1 MGVLKL
7 PQASIGGTFMIVK
20 TDVTPEEKSIIQ
32 SLAKAEGKSLS
43 AYLKSRALCK
53 SEITPEAMMRC
64 IDIQSNIA
72 KDINSI
78 SINILRNKA
87 IYEAEIL
94 ELLDRMTALEKS
106 NAELVKEVR
115 GRGDAR
121 KQKHKSNSP
130 GGSKVQQQP
139 RQKPTA

>member
-1 MGVLKL
+1 
-7 PQASIGGTFMIVK
+7 MIIK
-20 TDVTPEEKSIIQ
+20 TDVTQEEKNIIQ
-32 SLAKAEGKSLS
+32 SLAKAEGKSVS

-53 SEITPEAMMRC
+53 AELTPEALMRC
-64 IDIQSNIA
+64 IDIQSSIA

-94 ELLDRMTALEKS
+94 ELLDRMSALEKS
-106 NAELVKEVR
+106 SAELLKEVR
-115 GRGDAR
+115 MRGNTR
-121 KQKHKSNSP
+121 KQKRKSNSS
-130 GGSKVQQQP
+130 GGGEVQQQP

>member
-1 MGVLKL
+1 
-7 PQASIGGTFMIVK
+7 MIVK

-32 SLAKAEGKSLS
+32 SLAKAEGKSIS

-53 SEITPEAMMRC
+53 AESNPVALMRC

-87 IYEAEIL
+87 IYEEEIL
-94 ELLDRMTALEKS
+94 ELLNRMSALEKS
-106 NAELVKEVR
+106 NAELLKEVR
-115 GRGDAR
+115 KRGDTR
-121 KQKHKSNSP
+121 KQKRKSNSP
-130 GGSKVQQQP
+130 GGS
-139 RQKPTA
+139 